1 MAKVLELHRGD
12 TWTLDLSVQGVPPL
26 GGDLPGPFD
35 LSGCTAQ
42 IAIAPSPEL
51 SSRLFESFDIP
62 PSSESRAGLARLVL
76 PASLTHTV
84 PAGPYK
90 LHVRI
95 VSPGPVP
102 FAATQTYS
110 ALKVL
115 PSLLPGA
122 Q

>member
-12 TWTLDLSVQGVPPL
+12 TWTLDLSVQGLSPL
-26 GGDLPGPFD
+26 GGGTAGPFD

-42 IAIAPSPEL
+42 IAVASNPETPVAL
-51 SSRLFESFDIP
+51 SEDYLIP
-62 PSSESRAGLARLVL
+62 DSSEAQAGLARLVV
-76 PASLTHTV
+76 PAPHSQLV
-84 PAGPYK
+84 PAGTYK

-102 FAATQTYS
+102 FAATQAYTL
-110 ALKVL
+110 LKVL

-122 Q
+122 A